1 MIEKPNKDKRFIENW
16 LPISLLNVDQKII
29 SKALASRLKKVLP
42 CLIGPGQTA
51 YVDGR
56 FIGESGQL
64 IADIIETSNLE
75 NSKGY
80 LLAIDF
86 EKAFDSLNHNLLI
99 AALEKFGFGFDFI
112 DWIKILINKQESC
125 VINGGRTTR
134 YFNLERGARQGDPI
148 SAYLFIIVLEI
159 HFLLTKSSNDINGV
173 KLLQHE
179 YLYTAYADDT
189 TFFLKDEISIKNV
202 FSLIDNFSKVSGLR
216 PNIKKCEIAGI
227 GVLKN
232 VNVALCGMKNVNLT
246 EETIKILGVHLS
258 YNKKLQD
265 DRNFCDS
272 IKNIVNVL
280 KLWRMRHLT
289 LEGKITVFKSLAI
302 SKIVY
307 LALLTPVPNVVIEE
321 LKQIQKTFLWGKNK
335 PKIKNDTLCNNYN
348 GGGLKNADIT
358 LKIVSLKCSWIKRLC
373 DENYHEWKLIPMH
386 YLKKY
391 LGKEFKFHSNMKI
404 PKNILDLFPIFYKEI
419 LDNWGQIYSQE
430 PTVPS
435 TIASQYLWFNNQIKI
450 DNNVV
455 FFKHFS
461 ENKINFVSDILDDKG
476 NIKTWQNIILQ
487 HKISKNSYFKW
498 IQLTHAIPKSWK
510 RELNQ
515 DKGYCRNLLLL
526 NHHLLKN
533 NQLHAVEKLTSKEL
547 YSFSIYFK
555 NSVPTSQVYFQN
567 YFSNNQLMWN
577 EIYNFPRIVT
587 IDSRL
592 RRFQYEILHNVLYLN
607 EKLYLFKKV
616 DTKLCPFC
624 EKYNETIIHLFTS
637 CSVTV
642 NFWNN
647 IKDYFNGNLY
657 IPSLSPQS
665 AIFGFFE
672 VDHNTFYILNH
683 LLLLQKRF
691 TYISR
696 DLKKLSF
703 SKFAK
708 NLRKVYNI
716 EKRISQ
722 QS

>member
-1 MIEKPNKDKRFIENW
+1 MTEKELYNALIGINNNKSPGNDELTKEFYYTFWNDIKDVLITSIIESKRKKVLSISQRQAIIKLIEKPNKGKRFIENW
-16 LPISLLNVDQKII
+16 RPISLLNVDQKII

-42 CLIGPGQTA
+42 SLIGPGQTA

-56 FIGESGQL
+56 FIGESERL

-75 NSKGY
+75 NIKGY

-86 EKAFDSLNHNLLI
+86 EKAFDSLNHNLLL

-134 YFNLERGARQGDPI
+134 YFNLERGTRQGDPI
-148 SAYLFIIVLEI
+148 SAYLFILVLEI
-159 HFLLTKSSNDINGV
+159 LFLLIKSSNDINGV

-202 FSLIDNFSKVSGLR
+202 FSLIDNFSKVSGLL

-307 LALLTPVPNVVIEE
+307 LTLLTPVPNVFIEE

-348 GGGLKNADIT
+348 RGGLKNADIT

-419 LDNWGQIYSQE
+419 LDNWGKIYSQE

-487 HKISKNSYFKW
+487 HKISKNSYLKW

-515 DKGYCRNLLLL
+515 DKGYCRNLLFL

-547 YSFSIYFK
+547 YSFSIFFLILCLPPKSTFK
-555 NSVPTSQVYFQN
+555 IISV
-567 YFSNNQLMWN
+567 
-577 EIYNFPRIVT
+577 I
-587 IDSRL
+587 
-592 RRFQYEILHNVLYLN
+592 
-607 EKLYLFKKV
+607 
-616 DTKLCPFC
+616 
-624 EKYNETIIHLFTS
+624 
-637 CSVTV
+637 
-642 NFWNN
+642 
-647 IKDYFNGNLY
+647 FN
-657 IPSLSPQS
+657 
-665 AIFGFFE
+665 
-672 VDHNTFYILNH
+672 
-683 LLLLQKRF
+683 
-691 TYISR
+691 
-696 DLKKLSF
+696 
-703 SKFAK
+703 
-708 NLRKVYNI
+708 
-716 EKRISQ
+716 
-722 QS
+722 